1 MSIWVGIAAILLG
14 LMFALA
20 ETMVPSHGVL
30 TALSAASFVGGLYVG
45 FQVSTTTGL
54 AFAAVTVLLLPVIVG
69 FGFYM
74 LPRTWVGRKLIL
86 RTDTSAEKLRGSVAD
101 YPSLMDKEGVAV
113 TLLRPAGMA
122 QIEKQRV
129 NVVTEGEIIEK
140 GSRIKVVDVQG
151 NRIVVRTIR
160 V

>member
-1 MSIWVGIAAILLG
+1 VAAIILG

-30 TALSAASFVGGLYVG
+30 TMLSAASFIGGLYIG

-54 AFAAVTVLLLPVIVG
+54 AFAAGTVLLLPIIVG

-101 YPSLMDKEGVAV
+101 YSSLMGEEGVAV
-113 TLLRPAGMA
+113 TMLRPAGMA
-122 QIEKQRV
+122 RINNRRL
-129 NVVTEGEIIEK
+129 NVVTEGGIIEK
-140 GSRIKVVDVQG
+140 GTRVKVVDLEG
-151 NRIVVRTIR
+151 NRIVVRTIQ